1 VLSIV
6 AGTRHRKVVES
17 PYRHASGGWTGCLT
31 RAPSAPS
38 IRVPQRAPL
47 FVTALPTQAPPV
59 ADWLD
64 QAHQYCAAGEYT
76 QALALARTAA
86 QAQAVPARQAP
97 ALNMMALCLLGLS
110 RAGEAETLWRQ
121 CIAADSAFG
130 EAYPN
135 LGALLQSANRLDD
148 TESVYRQWRSC
159 CSTDPGASD
168 ALGTLLRER
177 RKLPE
182 AEAVYRDALHE
193 HPGIA
198 DLYEGLARAL
208 HDQRKF
214 DQAEPAYR
222 TALELSPGRAATAYR
237 LGNVLLAQARFRDAI
252 GAYRHV
258 LSIEP
263 QHADALRQLGEA
275 LKHTGHLP
283 EAEKACLLSLA
294 IRADEPTT
302 HITLAT
308 VLMAL
313 QRLPEAETHLRR
325 AVSLRPES
333 AEAQFNLGIVLTE
346 MKQLD
351 DAISVYRHAIALR
364 PDVAEIYNNLGC
376 VLRDL
381 DRLEEAAE
389 VFRQAC
395 TRRPSFAVAAYNLG
409 NVLKELRQ
417 FDAAQAAYRRALAAQ
432 PAYPEARFGLAT
444 LLLSLAQFDEAWALY
459 ESRYDHPKF
468 VHHATR
474 ALIRCAPWGG
484 ESLEGKTLLVWQ
496 EDGLGD
502 MLQFG
507 RYLAWLKAQGV
518 TRIEF
523 ACMPALK
530 RLFTGAPGIDAVVD
544 HQAALARAEQFNFWV
559 SPLSLP
565 LRLGATFDSRAP
577 ADYLRTFAQSN
588 PSLVQKWGERL
599 ACAPSPAPTPT
610 SVLTPTP
617 TLSPAPASTLT
628 STSTSAPTSTP
639 APTPTRAPAPAQ
651 GPVASAPATRRIGLV
666 WKGNPRHHNDA
677 WRSLPS
683 LETLAALSPL
693 RDTIGVEFISL
704 QKGAG
709 EDEARGAA
717 ASLPV
722 LALGGEFTDLADT
735 AAVIAQLD
743 LVICVDTSVAHL
755 AGALGKPCWILLP
768 SRDIDWRWMHD
779 RDDSPWYPGTV
790 RLFRQ
795 TATERW
801 ADVVIRVRQALEET
815 LPR

>member
-1 VLSIV
+1 M
-6 AGTRHRKVVES
+6 
-17 PYRHASGGWTGCLT
+17 
-31 RAPSAPS
+31 
-38 IRVPQRAPL
+38 
-47 FVTALPTQAPPV
+47 TALPTQAPPV

-64 QAHQYCAAGEYT
+64 QAHQYCAAGDYT

-86 QAQAVPARQAP
+86 EAQAVAAQQAP
-97 ALNMMALCLLGLS
+97 ALNMIALCLLGLS
-110 RAGEAETLWRQ
+110 RAGEAEAHWRQ
-121 CIAADSAFG
+121 CIAVDPAFD

-148 TESVYRQWRSC
+148 AESVYRQWRSC
-159 CSTDPGASD
+159 CPADPNASD
-168 ALGTLLRER
+168 VLGTLLRER

-182 AEAVYRDALHE
+182 AEAVYRDALRE
-193 HPGIA
+193 HPRSA
-198 DLYEGLARAL
+198 DLHEGLARAL
-208 HDQRKF
+208 HDQRKL

-222 TALELSPGRAATAYR
+222 AALELSPGRAATAYR
-237 LGNVLLAQARFRDAI
+237 LGNVLLAQARFREAI
-252 GAYRHV
+252 GAYRQV

-283 EAEKACLLSLA
+283 EAEKACLLSLT

-302 HITLAT
+302 YITLAT

-325 AVSLRPES
+325 AVALRPES

-351 DAISVYRHAIALR
+351 DAIAVYRHAIALR

-381 DRLEEAAE
+381 DRLEEAAQ
-389 VFRQAC
+389 VFREAC

-409 NVLKELRQ
+409 NVLKELKQ
-417 FDAAQAAYRRALAAQ
+417 FDAAQAAYRQAIAAQ

-459 ESRYDHPKF
+459 ESRYEHPKF

-474 ALIRCAPWGG
+474 ALIRCAQWGG

-507 RYLAWLKAQGV
+507 RYFASLKAQGV
-518 TRIEF
+518 ARIEF

-530 RLFTGAPGIDAVVD
+530 RLFTGAPGVDLVVD
-544 HQAALARAEQFNFWV
+544 HQAALARAEQFDYWV

-565 LRLGATFDSRAP
+565 QRLGATFDPRAP
-577 ADYLRTFAQSN
+577 ANYLRTFAQSN
-588 PSLVQKWGERL
+588 PSLVQTWGERL
-599 ACAPSPAPTPT
+599 ACARSPAPMP
-610 SVLTPTP
+610 
-617 TLSPAPASTLT
+617 T
-628 STSTSAPTSTP
+628 STSTSTSTPTSTSTS
-639 APTPTRAPAPAQ
+639 TP
-651 GPVASAPATRRIGLV
+651 VSRRIGLV

-693 RDTIGVEFISL
+693 RDSMGVEFVSL

-709 EDEARGAA
+709 EDEARDAA
-717 ASLPV
+717 AALPV

-743 LVICVDTSVAHL
+743 LVICVDTAVAHL

-768 SRDIDWRWMHD
+768 ARDIDWRWMHD

-801 ADVVIRVRQALEET
+801 ADVVIRVRQALEEA
-815 LPR
+815 LSG